1 MGLLTS
7 APYLVTVDAASLA
20 RIARLVAVAP
30 IFAKY
35 YTSAMN
41 ASVAKV
47 MQESKNA
54 AAESF
59 GHSPSGYI
67 PTGYL
72 MKAITGHVES
82 PWRGV
87 VGVGQE
93 VPYARRREFGFS
105 GMTDSLGRFYPN
117 DPGAFYLHTGLQ
129 RSQAFIGT
137 AFTAATELAIR
148 DIII

>member
-1 MGLLTS
+1 MGLLS
-7 APYLVTVDAASLA
+7 EAPYLVTVDAASLA

-54 AAESF
+54 ASESF
-59 GHSPSGYI
+59 MN
-67 PTGYL
+67 PTGTL
-72 MKAITGHVES
+72 MRGITGHVES

-105 GMTDSLGRFYPN
+105 GMTDSLGRYYPS

-129 RSQAFIGT
+129 RSQAFISS

-148 DIII
+148 DVII